1 MTSPSAS
8 RFLLLPHLLASL
20 ITEFFISLSSGRL
33 PHWCHYLSSTIS
45 FLLPLPRLP
54 HHHISLPLPSPD
66 SSYLSHHT
74 TFSPSLLMSPSSASL
89 ITHHHFSLAASIPLS
104 LTPPLPPPP
113 RHLPSI
119 LYHPSP
125 HHPSHLPPPPRHL
138 IPLPSTSASHPS
150 TLPPPP
156 RHLPLL
162 STILLLYPL
171 HLSSLLPLHLSIA
184 PLSSTIPPLT
194 ISPLPSLSSALPF
207 LPPPRHSPV
216 PRPFSVHHPVTPPAS
231 HHS

>member
-20 ITEFFISLSSGRL
+20 ITEFFISLSSARL

-89 ITHHHFSLAASIPLS
+89 ITHHHFSLAGWLAGWSAGWQAGS
-104 LTPPLPPPP
+104 KSC
-113 RHLPSI
+113 PSI
-119 LYHPSP
+119 LSIHP
-125 HHPSHLPPPPRHL
+125 HVQD
-138 IPLPSTSASHPS
+138 
-150 TLPPPP
+150 
-156 RHLPLL
+156 
-162 STILLLYPL
+162 
-171 HLSSLLPLHLSIA
+171 
-184 PLSSTIPPLT
+184 
-194 ISPLPSLSSALPF
+194 F
-207 LPPPRHSPV
+207 N
-216 PRPFSVHHPVTPPAS
+216 SVHPYL
-231 HHS
+231 